1 MLRIVVLLG
10 LMVFALGL
18 FYQNFNYPHL
28 RFVPITERLLA
39 PFDLRIRYRIGE
51 LDPRFGLSHIEAQQL
66 ALEATQIWQQ
76 ADKNI
81 FVYDPDARLVI
92 DFIYDQRQ
100 IHTQTRLQQ
109 HADIE
114 QQQQLWQQRHQQLQT
129 MRQQPSQLEQQ
140 LKQKQDILNQA
151 TTYYN
156 QQVRAINQQGGASPE
171 QRHVLEQQRLYLS
184 QQRQLFNQDIAIHS
198 SKIETLNQEVNR
210 LNTLNQQLSQQISA
224 FNRQFVGKQFD
235 KGIFNGKQIII
246 YEFSS
251 IEDLRLTLAHEFGH
265 ALGLGHHDDPYG
277 LMYPIL
283 QKQTLDNFQLSNADF
298 ALLESKF

>member
-1 MLRIVVLLG
+1 MLRIIVLLG
-10 LMVFALGL
+10 LIVFALGL

-28 RFVPITERLLA
+28 RFVPISERVLA

-51 LDPRFGLSHIEAQQL
+51 LDPRFGLSHVEAQQL

-100 IHTQTRLQQ
+100 IQTQARLQQ
-109 HADIE
+109 HSEIE
-114 QQQQLWQQRHQQLQT
+114 QQQQLWQQRHQQLQS
-129 MRQQPSQLEQQ
+129 MQQQLSQLEQQ
-140 LKQKQDILNQA
+140 LKQKQDVLNQA

-156 QQVRAINQQGGASPE
+156 QQVQVINQQGGASPE
-171 QRHVLEQQRLYLS
+171 QRNVLEQQRIHLS
-184 QQRQLFNQDIAIHS
+184 QQRQLFNQDLASHS
-198 SKIETLNQEVNR
+198 SKIEILNQQVNQ
-210 LNTLNQQLSQQISA
+210 LNALNQQLSQQILG

-235 KGIFNGKQIII
+235 KGVFNGKQIII

-283 QKQTLDNFQLSNADF
+283 QKQQMSDFMLSKADF